1 MEPTLAINLILSLLF
16 GAVIGLE
23 RESSSQGGGSVGGI
37 RTFSLISLLGA
48 ICGIFYIKN
57 LETLSFLIAGVFFVL
72 LVVYYAINSYAR
84 KSYGITSELSI
95 VFTFI
100 IGLLPIL
107 NIVPLQL
114 IVAIFVILVLI
125 LSLKEKTKKFVA
137 GISSKEVES
146 FISYAIIALVI
157 LPFLPNVGYKLV
169 DIPVLS
175 SFFVN
180 LGVDLGQF
188 ANLELI
194 NPQKIWI
201 VVALI
206 TGIDVF
212 GYMLGRVIGDKGGF
226 ALASCLGG
234 FVSSTSTTQSLAQK
248 SKGSKVVNYL
258 VGAAILANMA
268 SFLQIFLLVGPLNA
282 RWLVA
287 LIPSLL
293 IMIITATF
301 LSIFFLKKNEKEKRN
316 SKMIE
321 EKDTQI
327 FSLTPALKFAG
338 ILILVKLVTKI
349 CLILFGKSG
358 FLISSLVASFAGID
372 AIVVNLAEMAGQSIT
387 FEFAVVTFLLVS
399 ATNLASKVVYAFF
412 QGNRK
417 FAFKFFLSM
426 LVVTLSSF
434 IGLLFIR

>member
-37 RTFSLISLLGA
+37 RTFSLIALLGA

-57 LETLSFLIAGVFFVL
+57 LETLAFLIMGVFFVL

-114 IVAIFVILVLI
+114 IVAIFVILILI

-137 GISSKEVES
+137 GISSQEVES

-175 SFFVN
+175 SIFVN
-180 LGVDLGQF
+180 LGVDLGRF

-212 GYMLGRVIGDKGGF
+212 GYILGRVVGDKGGF
-226 ALASCLGG
+226 ALTSCLGG

-248 SKGSKVVNYL
+248 SKKGGAMNYL
-258 VGAAILANMA
+258 VGAAVLANMA
-268 SFLQIFLLVGPLNA
+268 SFVQIFLLVGPLNGK
-282 RWLVA
+282 WLA
-287 LIPSLL
+287 SLIPSLL
-293 IMIITATF
+293 IMIITAIF
-301 LSIFFLKKNEKEKRN
+301 LSIFFLKKKEKEK
-316 SKMIE
+316 KGPKVIE
-321 EKDTQI
+321 EKNTQI

-338 ILILVKLVTKI
+338 ILIVVKLLTKI
-349 CLILFGKSG
+349 CLILFGSSG
-358 FLISSLVASFAGID
+358 FLLSSVVASFAGID

-387 FEFAVVTFLLVS
+387 LKFAVVTFLLVS
-399 ATNLASKVVYAFF
+399 ATNLASKVVYSFF

-417 FAFKFFLSM
+417 FAFKFFLAM
-426 LVVTLSSF
+426 LFIAASSF